1 MTRRVLAAIAMVLVL
16 AGCGVGSQRHAVAI
30 PSGDVPSV
38 LLQPAASPS
47 TSVVSQT
54 PTSTIYLV
62 ESKHLVG
69 VHRPQSQSETVTAL
83 LRSLLKGPTDA
94 EAAAGLSTAINTSPT
109 LNKVTVVDSVATV
122 DLSSS
127 FGDIRGPEQVLATAQ
142 VVLTAVSF
150 PTVSGVQIALDGTP
164 AAVPLA
170 DGTLSTA
177 PLGASDYASLLG
189 TASPVMSASP

>member
-1 MTRRVLAAIAMVLVL
+1 MIRRILVAAMLLAL

-30 PSGDVPSV
+30 PSGDLPSV

-47 TSVVSQT
+47 ASVVSQT

-69 VHRPQSQSETVTAL
+69 VHRPRSQTETVTSL
-83 LRSLLKGPTDA
+83 IRSLLKGPTDA
-94 EAAAGLSTAINTSPT
+94 EAASGLSTAINTSPT
-109 LNKVTVVDSVATV
+109 LNKVTVVDSVAIV
-122 DLSSS
+122 DLGSS

-150 PTVSGVQIALDGTP
+150 PTVSSVQISLDGTP

-177 PLGASDYASLLG
+177 PLDASDYASLLG
-189 TASPVMSASP
+189 TASPSP

>member
-1 MTRRVLAAIAMVLVL
+1 MIRRILVAAAMLLAL

-30 PSGDVPSV
+30 PSGDLPSV

-47 TSVVSQT
+47 ASVVSQT

-69 VHRPQSQSETVTAL
+69 VHRPRSQTETVTSL
-83 LRSLLKGPTDA
+83 IRSLLKGPTDA
-94 EAAAGLSTAINTSPT
+94 EAASGLSTAINTSPT
-109 LNKVTVVDSVATV
+109 LNKVTVVDSVAIV
-122 DLSSS
+122 DLGSS

-150 PTVSGVQIALDGTP
+150 PTVSSVQISLDGTP

-177 PLGASDYASLLG
+177 PLDASDYASLLG
-189 TASPVMSASP
+189 TASPSP

>member
-1 MTRRVLAAIAMVLVL
+1 LTAAMVLAL
-16 AGCGVGSQRHAVAI
+16 AGCGVGSQRRAVAI
-30 PSGDVPSV
+30 ASGDVPSV

-47 TSVVSQT
+47 ASVVSQT

-69 VHRPQSQSETVTAL
+69 VHRPRSQTETVTSL
-83 LRSLLKGPTDA
+83 ILSLLKGPTDA
-94 EAAAGLSTAINTSPT
+94 EAASGLSTAINTSPT
-109 LNKVTVVDSVATV
+109 LNKVTVVDSVAIV
-122 DLSSS
+122 DLGSS

-150 PTVSGVQIALDGTP
+150 PTVSSVQISLDGTP

-177 PLGASDYASLLG
+177 PLDASDYASLLG
-189 TASPVMSASP
+189 TASPSP